1 MTVRNHHPK
10 VLCPWGQWFST
21 RETLS
26 LRDQWLQ
33 MEILV
38 VITAWDEEMPLVS
51 GGAVAGMF
59 LIVLQCPGHPT
70 IQDGPAPKVRDATG
84 V

>member
-1 MTVRNHHPK
+1 MKNHHPR
-10 VLCPWGQWFST
+10 VLCPLGQWFST

-33 MEILV
+33 LENLV

-51 GGAVAGMF
+51 GGGGRAGMF

-70 IQDGPAPKVRDATG
+70 I
-84 V
+84 

>member
-1 MTVRNHHPK
+1 MKNHHPK
-10 VLCPWGQWFST
+10 VLCPRDQWFST

-33 MEILV
+33 LENLV
-38 VITAWDEEMPLVS
+38 VITAWDEMPLVS
-51 GGAVAGMF
+51 GGGGRAGMF
-59 LIVLQCPGHPT
+59 LIVLQCPGYPT
-70 IQDGPAPKVRDATG
+70 IQDGPAPNVRDATG